1 MIKKLYYISEIFLPS
16 TSAYSIHVMKICN
29 EFSNFLTK
37 HHYWFLEKQEI
48 KIFINY
54 INVKI
59 ILILLIFILVKI
71 TFLQEF
77 LYALKIIIFLKKK
90 IQ

>member
-29 EFSNFLTK
+29 EFSNFFNKTSLLV
-37 HHYWFLEKQEI
+37 FLEKQEI

-77 LYALKIIIFLKKK
+77 YTL
-90 IQ
+90 

>member
-1 MIKKLYYISEIFLPS
+1 MNLVI
-16 TSAYSIHVMKICN
+16 
-29 EFSNFLTK
+29 FLTK

-77 LYALKIIIFLKKK
+77 YTL
-90 IQ
+90 